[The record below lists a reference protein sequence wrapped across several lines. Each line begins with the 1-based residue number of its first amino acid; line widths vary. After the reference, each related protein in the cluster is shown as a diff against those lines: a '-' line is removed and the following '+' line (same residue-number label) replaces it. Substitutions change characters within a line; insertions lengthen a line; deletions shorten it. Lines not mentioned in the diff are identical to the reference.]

1 MVSLQKLRQYN
12 KNLRNH
18 QTKLK
23 KQYKL
28 IKITKELELYNPR
41 KYNLLKRINS
51 KSYIKWS
58 LFRSNSSEVFSKKGA
73 LKTRSKTTGE
83 QQCRSANSTHLLSNF
98 IEITHTHGYAPKNLQ
113 HIRIRRTPS
122 SRRIPLGNC
131 FCMSK
136 EL

>member
-1 MVSLQKLRQYN
+1 MLSLRKLRQYN

-18 QTKLK
+18 QTK
-23 KQYKL
+23 QL
-28 IKITKELELYNPR
+28 IQTKILKELELYNPR

-73 LKTRSKTTGE
+73 LQTRSKPTGE
-83 QQCRSANSTHLLSNF
+83 QQCRSANSTHLLCNF
-98 IEITHTHGYAPKNLQ
+98 IEITHAHGYAPKNLQ

-122 SRRIPLGNC
+122 SRRIHLGNC